1 MKILEDERH
10 ELDSGLNIL
19 KSKNNV
25 DRDTLN
31 AFKLQE
37 LSKLEK
43 QIIEEIGQERSKI
56 QELQED
62 VSIQSLTRSSLLAV
76 TASLLTF
83 RFCLLF
89 RWL

>member
-62 VSIQSLTRSSLLAV
+62 VSIQSLTSSSLLAV
-76 TASLLTF
+76 TASLLTL
-83 RFCLLF
+83 RFCILF
-89 RWL
+89 R

>member
-76 TASLLTF
+76 TASLLTL

-89 RWL
+89 R

>member
-62 VSIQSLTRSSLLAV
+62 VSIQSLTSSSLLAV
-76 TASLLTF
+76 TASLLTI

-89 RWL
+89 R

>member
-62 VSIQSLTRSSLLAV
+62 VSIQSLTSSSLLAV
-76 TASLLTF
+76 TASLLTL

-89 RWL
+89 R

>member
-1 MKILEDERH
+1 MKVLEDERC
-10 ELDSGLNIL
+10 ELDTGLDIL
-19 KSKNNV
+19 KSKTNT

-43 QIIEEIGQERSKI
+43 QIIEEIEQERTKI

-62 VSIQSLTRSSLLAV
+62 VRTV
-76 TASLLTF
+76 
-83 RFCLLF
+83 
-89 RWL
+89 